1 MRKERETRKAGIFRQ
16 MKKKEGKR
24 EGRERIEEE
33 RRKEGKTNR
42 GSETKIRSGKFWCG
56 RKEIVK

>member
-1 MRKERETRKAGIFRQ
+1 

-56 RKEIVK
+56 RKEIVKWKGKGKWGK